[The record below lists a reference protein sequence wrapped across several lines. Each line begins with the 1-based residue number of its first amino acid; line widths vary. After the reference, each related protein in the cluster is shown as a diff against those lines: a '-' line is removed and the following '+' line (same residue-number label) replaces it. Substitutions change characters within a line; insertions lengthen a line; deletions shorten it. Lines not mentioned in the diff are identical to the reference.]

1 MSKHHVR
8 KDTTCQNCGHQV
20 AQRYCSYCGQENIET
35 RQSFGHLVRHF
46 AEDITHYDNSFWR
59 TIKYLLGRPA
69 YLTKAYLAGKRN
81 SFLPPVRLYIF
92 VSFVAFFIP
101 YLLPD
106 FTGDF
111 KYPDPIIQRAEAHAD
126 QELYGIGLSN
136 GSRFYARSH
145 YSTQAQLDSLQQA
158 LPAGKK
164 LGAFDYWTEKKMI
177 ELSKYKQEELAEKF
191 NESFAHNF
199 PKGLFV
205 YMPLFALVVGL
216 FHSRKKWYYF
226 DHAIFTLHYF
236 TFLLLAFTLLNIL
249 NSLLPLHYI
258 FDHER
263 TATYI
268 YSISSLLVFAWFFYY
283 FIRGHHKMYGEG
295 WGISLVKS
303 VLIFSI
309 NLALFIVLLI
319 GLGMLTVFRM
329 H

>member
-1 MSKHHVR
+1 MR
-8 KDTTCQNCGHQV
+8 KDPTCQNCGHTV
-20 AQRYCSYCGQENIET
+20 PQRYCSYCGQENIET

-46 AEDITHYDNSFWR
+46 AEDVTHYDNSFWR

-106 FTGDF
+106 LTGDF
-111 KYPDPIIQRAEAHAD
+111 KYPDPVIQRAEAHTD
-126 QELYGIGLSN
+126 EVLYGIGLRN
-136 GSRFYARSH
+136 GTQFYARSH
-145 YSTQAQLDSLQQA
+145 YHTQAQLDSLQQA
-158 LPAGKK
+158 LPAGNK
-164 LGAFDYWTEKKMI
+164 LNAFDYWTEKKMI
-177 ELSKYKQEELAEKF
+177 ELGKYKQEELAEKF

-205 YMPLFALVVGL
+205 YMPVFALVVGL
-216 FHSRKKWYYF
+216 FHNRKRWYYF

-236 TFLLLAFTLLNIL
+236 SFLLLAFTLLNIV
-249 NSLLPLHYI
+249 NSLLPLNLLFSYEH
-258 FDHER
+258 

-268 YSISSLLVFAWFFYY
+268 YAISSLLVFSWFVYY
-283 FIRGHHKMYGEG
+283 FARGHHKMYGESMM
-295 WGISLVKS
+295 ISALKS
-303 VLIFSI
+303 FFIFFI
-309 NLALFIVLLI
+309 NLALFFVLLA
-319 GLGMLTVFRM
+319 GLGFLTVFTM